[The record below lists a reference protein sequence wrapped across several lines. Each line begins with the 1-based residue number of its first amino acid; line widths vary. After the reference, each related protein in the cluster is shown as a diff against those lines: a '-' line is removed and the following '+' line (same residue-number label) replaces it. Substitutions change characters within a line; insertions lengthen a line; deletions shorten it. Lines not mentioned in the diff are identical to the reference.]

1 MAMRP
6 MIRPMTNE
14 DKPAI
19 MQILRAIPEF
29 TPEEVIVAEEVIDCY
44 LQDLSG
50 SGYHAFVAG
59 ISSSVGGYIC
69 YGPTPLT
76 KGTWDIYWVA
86 VDIKRQ
92 GHGLGHALMA
102 FAEGKIGEN
111 QGRLII
117 VETSGKPEYEKTRN
131 FYSSLNYKLVGQIA
145 DFYAPGDDKL
155 FLEKR
160 LV

>member
-6 MIRPMTNE
+6 AIRPMTNE
-14 DKPAI
+14 DKSAI

-29 TPEEVIVAEEVIDCY
+29 IPEEVIVAEEVIDCY
-44 LQDLSG
+44 LQDLSS
-50 SGYHAFVAG
+50 SGYHAFVAE
-59 ISSSVGGYIC
+59 ISSSVAGYIC

-86 VDIKRQ
+86 VDIKSQ

-102 FAEGKIGEN
+102 FAEDKIREN

-117 VETSGKPEYEKTRN
+117 VETSGKPEYEKTRG
-131 FYSSLNYKLVGQIA
+131 FYSSLNYKMAGQIA

-155 FLEKR
+155 FFEKR
-160 LV
+160 LA